1 MLLGTA
7 YAAFIYKTCCAYI
20 DFIFISSQKIEG
32 MTIVSAKS
40 LSTMLPQI
48 TFALEEHVRS
58 TNGLAKPMEIIGVGM
73 QFIER
78 YSHLTGA
85 EKKELFIKALEYIA
99 NGKDGVAGT
108 DDDVIPKKTVDTIK
122 MLLDNGIVE
131 QTIDLVS
138 DIAKGK
144 YDINKT
150 ITSIVEVTQ
159 KTGCFGFLAR
169 K

>member
-1 MLLGTA
+1 
-7 YAAFIYKTCCAYI
+7 
-20 DFIFISSQKIEG
+20 
-32 MTIVSAKS
+32 MTIVSSKS

-48 TFALEEHVRS
+48 TFALEEHVRN
-58 TNGLAKPMEIIGVGM
+58 TNGLAKPMEIVGVGM
-73 QFIER
+73 QFMER

-85 EKKELFIKALEYIA
+85 EKKEMFVKALEYIA

-108 DDDVIPKKTVDTIK
+108 DDDIIPKKTVDTIK
-122 MLLDNGIVE
+122 LLLDNGIVE

-150 ITSIVEVTQ
+150 VTSIVEISTR
-159 KTGCFGFLAR
+159 TGCFGFCKR
-169 K
+169 P

>member
-1 MLLGTA
+1 
-7 YAAFIYKTCCAYI
+7 
-20 DFIFISSQKIEG
+20 
-32 MTIVSAKS
+32 
-40 LSTMLPQI
+40 MLPQI
-48 TFALEEHVRS
+48 TFALEEHVRK

-108 DDDVIPKKTVDTIK
+108 EDDVIPEKTVGVIK
-122 MLLDNGIVE
+122 LMLDNGIVE

-150 ITSIVEVTQ
+150 ITSIVEISQT
-159 KTGCFGFLAR
+159 TGCFGFLKR